1 MHKCGPLLCRAQG
14 YCPYCYVRN
23 RTKLGLKRATTFSF
37 HSPTFELPKID
48 KRYGI
53 NPTNRFGP
61 GSPSP
66 VATCHTKRVAID
78 STIGYSCTFPFPPSF
93 SSPKSRFSFVSDSP
107 PSHKNYPSLS
117 FPLSEDIA
125 EKKSMAEATSALCFS
140 TFSTSIPFSK
150 ELISSPSTSFIPR
163 RLSSP
168 FQRRRSRSGEFALKA
183 SGSSHFLG
191 DDAFGFYPW
200 ENPDSAESRISP
212 NFPCYFVNGLIWST
226 SCCW

>member
-14 YCPYCYVRN
+14 NCPYCYVRN

-78 STIGYSCTFPFPPSF
+78 STIGYSCTLPFPPSF
-93 SSPKSRFSFVSDSP
+93 SSPKSRFSFISDSP

-125 EKKSMAEATSALCFS
+125 EKNQWRKQPLLSASPPSLPRF
-140 TFSTSIPFSK
+140 PFRRNSFH
-150 ELISSPSTSFIPR
+150 LRRPLLSPADSLPHSSVADRDP
-163 RLSSP
+163 
-168 FQRRRSRSGEFALKA
+168 
-183 SGSSHFLG
+183 
-191 DDAFGFYPW
+191 
-200 ENPDSAESRISP
+200 ENLP
-212 NFPCYFVNGLIWST
+212 
-226 SCCW
+226 